1 MKDVLLIVNGLAGNG
16 RNGANTFRIVRNFAQ
31 KGLIT
36 TVCPIAEGVELETDD
51 YLADKKY
58 DMVVCVGGDGT
69 INAAVNHLMKLDDKP
84 MLGYIPAGTTND
96 FSKNLK
102 LVRDVDK
109 ACELITSGKYVNYD
123 IGCFNGHYF
132 NYVAAF
138 GAFSA
143 ISYNTD
149 QKAKNAFGY
158 AAYILNAIISAPEH
172 LTTKCHLKIEVDGDI
187 IEGDYSFGG
196 ICNSLSVAGQTLPSI
211 TTSNLYDG
219 EFELFLIKYPENP
232 ADLTEILYAL
242 LQGDF
247 NNEHFVFRKVK
258 KVRILSQE
266 NVEWTLDGEYG
277 GNPQE
282 IDFEIVPGAIRIAS
296 AISSENE

>member
-1 MKDVLLIVNGLAGNG
+1 MKNVLLIMNGMAGNG
-16 RNGANTFRIVRNFAQ
+16 RNGSSTFRIVKNFAS

-36 TVCPIAEGVELETDD
+36 TVCPVAEGVELDTAD
-51 YLADKKY
+51 YLADKEY
-58 DMVVCVGGDGT
+58 DLVVCMGGDGT
-69 INAAVNHLMKLDDKP
+69 INAAVNRLMKLDKRP
-84 MLGYIPAGTTND
+84 ILGYIPAGTTND

-109 ACELITSGKYVNYD
+109 ACELITSGRYVNYD
-123 IGCFNGHYF
+123 VGCFNGHYF

-149 QKAKNAFGY
+149 QKAKNTLGY

-172 LTTKCHLKIEVDGDI
+172 LATKCHLRMEVDGDV

-196 ICNSLSVAGQTLPSI
+196 VCNSLSVGGQKLPGI

-219 EFELFLIKYPENP
+219 AFELFLIKYPENP

-247 NNEHFVFRKVK
+247 GNEHFVFRKVK
-258 KVRILSQE
+258 KAHIYSQK

-277 GNPQE
+277 GSPE
-282 IDFEIVPGAIRIAS
+282 EVDFEIIPGAIRIAS
-296 AISSENE
+296 AISADQ

>member
-1 MKDVLLIVNGLAGNG
+1 MKKALLIVNGLAGNG
-16 RNGANTFRIVRNFAQ
+16 KNGSSTFKIVNNFAQ
-31 KGLIT
+31 QGIMT
-36 TVCPIAEGVELETDD
+36 TVCPIAEGVSVEPQD
-51 YLADKKY
+51 YLNEQDY
-58 DMVVCVGGDGT
+58 DLVVCGGGDGT
-69 INAAVNHLMKLDDKP
+69 VNAAVNQLMKLDKRP

-109 ACELITSGKYVNYD
+109 ACKLITSGQYVDYD
-123 IGCFNGHYF
+123 LGCFNGHYF

-149 QKAKNAFGY
+149 QKAKNTLGY
-158 AAYILNAIISAPEH
+158 AAYILNALVSAPEH
-172 LTTKCHLKIEVDGDI
+172 LATRCHLRIETDTET

-196 ICNSLSVAGQTLPSI
+196 ICNSLSVGGQKVPGLS
-211 TTSNLYDG
+211 TSNLYDG
-219 EFELFLIKYPENP
+219 VFELFLIKYPDNP
-232 ADLTEILYAL
+232 SDLTEILYSL

-247 NNEHFVFRKVK
+247 NNDHFVFK
-258 KVRILSQE
+258 KITKAHIIPRS

-277 GNPQE
+277 GSPEE
-282 IDFEIVPGAIRIAS
+282 IFFEIAPGSIRIAS
-296 AISSENE
+296 TIGSSK